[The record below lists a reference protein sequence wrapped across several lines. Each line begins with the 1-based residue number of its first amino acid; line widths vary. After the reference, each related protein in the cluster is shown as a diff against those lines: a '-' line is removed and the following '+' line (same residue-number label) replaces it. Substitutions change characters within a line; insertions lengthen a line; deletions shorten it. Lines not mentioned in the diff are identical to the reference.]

1 MQFNN
6 IKNEKKKWVIYRL
19 IYCLGIYCFFVL
31 LYFIMNNI
39 HPLPLVVLVPI
50 VLVVFI
56 ILLNQDAKT
65 FKGIEEFNK
74 QNYDYVFQ
82 NRKSIIRLNALS
94 LEKLGAVAVLGSAF
108 NLKEDDYFLELIH
121 KMRVVPSDRML
132 VIKAVTF
139 FYYYMYCVV
148 KNDLATAE
156 KIFNENKVI
165 LTRMTTIKNQA
176 FKVDVLKLQ
185 RLMELMNRFS
195 SKSISNE
202 EKMELE
208 NIVIDVRIKEFIAS

>member
-1 MQFNN
+1 
-6 IKNEKKKWVIYRL
+6 
-19 IYCLGIYCFFVL
+19 
-31 LYFIMNNI
+31 
-39 HPLPLVVLVPI
+39 
-50 VLVVFI
+50 
-56 ILLNQDAKT
+56 
-65 FKGIEEFNK
+65 
-74 QNYDYVFQ
+74 
-82 NRKSIIRLNALS
+82 
-94 LEKLGAVAVLGSAF
+94 
-108 NLKEDDYFLELIH
+108 
-121 KMRVVPSDRML
+121 MRVVPSDRML

-165 LTRMTTIKNQA
+165 LTSMTTIKNQA

-185 RLMELMNRFS
+185 RLMELMNKFS